1 MRQGFAIERQ
11 KGSHVVLTKGDKN
24 TVIPVHGQKP
34 LKKGLTL
41 QILKDIGIDRSFFD

>member
-1 MRQGFAIERQ
+1 VILSR
-11 KGSHVVLTKGDKN
+11 GDKI

-41 QILKDIGIDRSFFD
+41 QILKDLGMTREELFKR